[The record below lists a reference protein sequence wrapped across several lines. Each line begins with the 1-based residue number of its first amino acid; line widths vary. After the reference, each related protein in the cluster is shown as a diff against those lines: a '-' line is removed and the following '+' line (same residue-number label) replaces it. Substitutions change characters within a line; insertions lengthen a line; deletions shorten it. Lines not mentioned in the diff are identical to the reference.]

1 VQRKFNVVADA
12 VSRVNE
18 SLSTEIYIGSEEC
31 EDSDVLSRP
40 MPSTSMV
47 SKLLSTYKEDKEV
60 RKELKNPEVRRF
72 EKSLDGILYAVK
84 MEIGG

>member
-18 SLSTEIYIGSEEC
+18 SLSTEMYFGSEEC

-47 SKLLSTYKEDKEV
+47 SELLSTYKEDKEV

-72 EKSLDGILYAVK
+72 EK
-84 MEIGG
+84 